1 MELTYRRNVMAYQVF
16 LGSTCMAEYNTEEQ
30 AIEKALELRD
40 MGHQPIEVRR
50 IVEEYCELQEA
61 P

>member
-1 MELTYRRNVMAYQVF
+1 MEPTYRRNVIAYQVF

-30 AIEKALELRD
+30 AIEKALELKG

-50 IVEEYCELQEA
+50 IVEEYCELQD
-61 P
+61 